1 MSKTKGNVVDPLD
14 LIGKYGADAL
24 RFALCI
30 AAGQGRDVRL
40 GSNRVETYRNFG
52 TKLWNAARFCEMN
65 ECVHAPGFDPKNVE
79 ATVNRWV
86 LAEAARAIGE
96 VEKGFGSYRFNDAAG
111 AVYHFVWDVYCDWYL
126 ELVKPVLNGTNDAER
141 EEVRATAAYVRDQI
155 LKLLHPFMPFIT
167 EELWARTAEHAS
179 PRETFLMEAHWP
191 SAAEI
196 PQDETARDEINWV
209 VELVTEIRS
218 VRAEM
223 NVPAAARIP
232 LILKGAGERTE
243 ERLMRNCDAVMTL
256 ARLASA
262 RSGDEFPKGSAQFV
276 MGEAVAAL
284 PLGDVIDLGKERA
297 RLQKEQK
304 KMVDEIARL
313 DAKLANQK
321 FIANAPEDVIDEQ
334 KEKQKEALARKAHLA
349 EALNRLS
356 L

>member
-1 MSKTKGNVVDPLD
+1 
-14 LIGKYGADAL
+14 
-24 RFALCI
+24 
-30 AAGQGRDVRL
+30 
-40 GSNRVETYRNFG
+40 
-52 TKLWNAARFCEMN
+52 
-65 ECVHAPGFDPKNVE
+65 
-79 ATVNRWV
+79 
-86 LAEAARAIGE
+86 
-96 VEKGFGSYRFNDAAG
+96 
-111 AVYHFVWDVYCDWYL
+111 
-126 ELVKPVLNGTNDAER
+126 
-141 EEVRATAAYVRDQI
+141 
-155 LKLLHPFMPFIT
+155 
-167 EELWARTAEHAS
+167 
-179 PRETFLMEAHWP
+179 
-191 SAAEI
+191 
-196 PQDETARDEINWV
+196 
-209 VELVTEIRS
+209 
-218 VRAEM
+218 M